1 MRLLKKLEIRDKSR
15 DRFLLNV
22 ARLVGSRGDIIP
34 RPSQLDPDVRV
45 SLHPA
50 PDVLK
55 LSFCSC
61 ERNRGNFREQSG
73 FLIDHPERSVLDVTQ
88 REPRPIHL
96 AVAMIISPTS
106 HYGG

>member
-61 ERNRGNFREQSG
+61 ERNRGNFREQLEGCFFSNCYG
-73 FLIDHPERSVLDVTQ
+73 FHLHDEDV
-88 REPRPIHL
+88 PSLH
-96 AVAMIISPTS
+96 
-106 HYGG
+106 